1 MKKDS
6 EIYNLEDLDK
16 FRSAPKLNKK
26 QSEVLL
32 NQVKSTIYKADW
44 LTIGIM
50 SPSLEIGIKI
60 IRRIEDRFECNKMK
74 CVTLPSSEGP
84 IFLKA
89 NQKTGEIHARIEFGL
104 GEGILISCQHD
115 DNSLTSKTIGP
126 FPLDFF
132 ENVNNYQ

>member
-1 MKKDS
+1 MHPKD
-6 EIYNLEDLDK
+6 ININKLEDLDK
-16 FRSAPKLNKK
+16 FRSAPELNNHQTKILFN
-26 QSEVLL
+26 ELRHII
-32 NQVKSTIYKADW
+32 NKSDW
-44 LTIGIM
+44 ITIGIM
-50 SPSLEIGIKI
+50 SPSLEIGINI
-60 IRRIEDRFECNKMK
+60 IRRIEEKFECNKMK

-104 GEGILISCQHD
+104 GEGILISCQHY

-132 ENVNNYQ
+132 D